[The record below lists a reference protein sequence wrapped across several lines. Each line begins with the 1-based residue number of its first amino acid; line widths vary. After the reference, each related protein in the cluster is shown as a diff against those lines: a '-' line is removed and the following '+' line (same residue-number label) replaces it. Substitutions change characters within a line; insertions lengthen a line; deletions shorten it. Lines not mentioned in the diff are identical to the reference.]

1 MWFLYALGDVIG
13 WLLFGVIGY
22 RKKIILQNLRLSFPQ
37 KTEAEIKSIAKGFH
51 RNFMDTWM
59 ETIKFMTISK
69 TRVQRMVQFDF
80 SLFEKLYAEGKS
92 CQCMSGHFMNW
103 ELYNV
108 TIPAFQPLVF
118 LGIYMRISS
127 PAMEKLFRRL
137 RGRFGTVLIPADE
150 VKNGLDA
157 YMQQPYMLA
166 LGADQSPAKP
176 DKARWMNFL
185 HQPTAFPPGPA
196 KNACRT
202 NVPVVFPW
210 LQKVKRGHYIIHV
223 EMLESE
229 PARLS
234 EDEITRKFAHKLQS
248 IIEQYPE
255 NYLWS
260 HRRWKHSWKP
270 EYASQWIDE
279 QPVVLL

>member
-1 MWFLYALGDVIG
+1 MRVLYALGDGIG
-13 WLLFGVIGY
+13 WLLFGLIGY
-22 RKKIILQNLRLSFPQ
+22 RKKVIIQNIRLSFPQ
-37 KTEAEIKSIAKGFH
+37 KTDAEINAIAKGFH

-69 TRVQRMVQFDF
+69 ARVQKLAQFDF
-80 SLFEKLYAEGKS
+80 SLFEQLHAEGKS
-92 CQCMSGHFMNW
+92 CQAMSGHFMNW

-108 TIPAFQPLVF
+108 TVPAFQPLIF
-118 LGIYMRISS
+118 LGIYMRISNA
-127 PAMEKLFRRL
+127 AMEKVFLKL
-137 RGRFGTVLIPADE
+137 RSRFGTVLIPADE
-150 VKNGLDA
+150 VKNGLEP
-157 YMQQPYMLA
+157 YTKQPYMLA
-166 LGADQSPAKP
+166 LGADQSPSKP

-223 EMLESE
+223 EMLIEE
-229 PARLS
+229 PAKLT
-234 EDEITRKFAHKLQS
+234 EDEVTQKFARKLES
-248 IIEQYPE
+248 IIEQYPD

-260 HRRWKHSWKP
+260 HRRWKHAWKP
-270 EYASQWIDE
+270 EYSNQWIDA
-279 QPVVLL
+279 QPLVLS